1 MKQIQLSA
9 KRFFSILLIL
19 TFAVTTGFAPPSTD
33 AVKKDAL
40 MKSENCPKPNE
51 LVYPGKNAENEI
63 RTALPELIREAYG
76 EDPRYKKWE
85 VKRIISLKD
94 PKSSPYS
101 GIAVQQCG
109 KRTANRSFLVEL
121 FFPQFLPSAS
131 LSQGQI
137 FVAKT
142 KDGWTVWYRYH

>member
-1 MKQIQLSA
+1 MKLMPVSA
-9 KRFFSILLIL
+9 KCLLSILLIFS
-19 TFAVTTGFAPPSTD
+19 FAVTTGFVLPPSD
-33 AVKKDAL
+33 SVKKNAS
-40 MKSENCPKPNE
+40 MKSENCPKPGK

-63 RTALPELIREAYG
+63 QAALPELIREAYG
-76 EDPRYKKWE
+76 EDPRYKEWE

-101 GIAVQQCG
+101 NIAIHQCG

-142 KDGWTVWYRYH
+142 KDGWTVWFRYH

>member
-1 MKQIQLSA
+1 MKRIPLSA
-9 KRFFSILLIL
+9 KWFLSILLIL
-19 TFAVTTGFAPPSTD
+19 SFAVTTGFALPPSD
-33 AVKKDAL
+33 AVKKDAT
-40 MKSENCPKPNE
+40 MKSENCPKPGE
-51 LVYPGKNAENEI
+51 LVYPGKDVENEI
-63 RTALPELIREAYG
+63 RAALPELIQDAYG
-76 EDPRYKKWE
+76 EDPRYKEWE

-94 PKSSPYS
+94 PKSTPYS

-109 KRTANRSFLVEL
+109 KRTASKSFLVEL

-142 KDGWTVWYRYH
+142 KGGWTVWYRYH

>member
-1 MKQIQLSA
+1 MKRIPFSA
-9 KRFFSILLIL
+9 KWFFSILLIL
-19 TFAVTTGFAPPSTD
+19 SFAVSTGFALPPSD
-33 AVKKDAL
+33 AVKKDASI
-40 MKSENCPKPNE
+40 KSENCPKPSE
-51 LVYPGKNAENEI
+51 LISPGKNAEKEI
-63 RTALPELIREAYG
+63 RAALPELIRKAYG
-76 EDPRYKKWE
+76 EDPRYKEWE

-94 PKSSPYS
+94 PKSTPYS

-109 KRTANRSFLVEL
+109 KRVANKSYLVEL

>member
-1 MKQIQLSA
+1 
-9 KRFFSILLIL
+9 
-19 TFAVTTGFAPPSTD
+19 
-33 AVKKDAL
+33 
-40 MKSENCPKPNE
+40 MKSENCPKPGK

-63 RTALPELIREAYG
+63 QAALPELIREAYG
-76 EDPRYKKWE
+76 EDPRYKEWE

-101 GIAVQQCG
+101 NIAIHQCG

-142 KDGWTVWYRYH
+142 KDGWTVWFRYH